1 MRFCFNLIGCWMLS
15 AAMLCGA
22 ATENPPPRLVSVVRV
37 DARTGRLVRTVM
49 VKPRARAAVASAPDK
64 LVTEAVDAAAKEH
77 SVDPLLVHSV
87 IRAESNYN
95 LLAVSPKGA
104 LGLMQLM
111 PATARRFGVSN
122 SYNLTQNIQGGV
134 RYLRYLLDLFQDERL
149 AVAAYNAGEQAVMRY
164 GGVPPYA
171 ETQNYVRAVTN
182 QYAAAKES
190 AAGEAAPGAR
200 ASIKVEPEFRPAEQ
214 FIDAEGNLYVRTR

>member
-1 MRFCFNLIGCWMLS
+1 
-15 AAMLCGA
+15 
-22 ATENPPPRLVSVVRV
+22 V
-37 DARTGRLVRTVM
+37 DPRTGKLVRAVM
-49 VKPRARAAVASAPDK
+49 VKTTAKTVVASSPGK

-95 LLAVSPKGA
+95 PLAVSPKGA
-104 LGLMQLM
+104 QGLMQLM

-149 AVAAYNAGEQAVMRY
+149 AVAAYNAGEQAVIRF
-164 GGVPPYA
+164 GGVPPFA

-182 QYAAAKES
+182 QYAAAKKS
-190 AAGEAAPGAR
+190 AVGDAAPA
-200 ASIKVEPEFRPAEQ
+200 AKAAAIVEPEYRPAEQ